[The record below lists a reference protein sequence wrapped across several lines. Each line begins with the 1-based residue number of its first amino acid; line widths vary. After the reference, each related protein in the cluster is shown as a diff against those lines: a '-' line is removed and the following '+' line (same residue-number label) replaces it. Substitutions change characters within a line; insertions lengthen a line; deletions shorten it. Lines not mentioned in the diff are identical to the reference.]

1 MRVTSVLVW
10 VWIVIAGAVD
20 AAPETS
26 LKPVARAEKPTTAS
40 IPTLSDFR
48 PTARPAVLE
57 AALVEQL
64 THQFQAE
71 ADPGFQRALASQIGM
86 TTRAFA
92 ALSPQAIGLS
102 SRPNMRPNGIVE
114 KAMAQRRARA
124 KGAVCGDPDIQGETV
139 GFVPGRLT
147 ACGIKNGVKVRSFS
161 GVTLSQQAILDCKT
175 AKAIK
180 TWVNKGMK
188 PAIGNTGG
196 GVSQI
201 KVAAHYACRTRNN
214 QAGAKISEHGK
225 GRAIDISGFKLRD
238 GRQITLL
245 QDWDR
250 RDTGAML
257 RKMHKRACG
266 IFGTGLGP
274 DSDRFHKDH
283 FHFDTARHRGGSFC
297 R

>member
-1 MRVTSVLVW
+1 
-10 VWIVIAGAVD
+10 
-20 AAPETS
+20 
-26 LKPVARAEKPTTAS
+26 
-40 IPTLSDFR
+40 
-48 PTARPAVLE
+48 
-57 AALVEQL
+57 
-64 THQFQAE
+64 
-71 ADPGFQRALASQIGM
+71 
-86 TTRAFA
+86 
-92 ALSPQAIGLS
+92 
-102 SRPNMRPNGIVE
+102 
-114 KAMAQRRARA
+114 
-124 KGAVCGDPDIQGETV
+124 
-139 GFVPGRLT
+139 
-147 ACGIKNGVKVRSFS
+147 
-161 GVTLSQQAILDCKT
+161 
-175 AKAIK
+175 
-180 TWVNKGMK
+180 MK

-266 IFGTGLGP
+266 IFGTVLGP

>member
-10 VWIVIAGAVD
+10 VWIVMAGAVD

-139 GFVPGRLT
+139 GFVPGRLS

-161 GVTLSQQAILDCKT
+161 GVTLSQQA
-175 AKAIK
+175 
-180 TWVNKGMK
+180 NKPFWIARQPKRSKHG
-188 PAIGNTGG
+188 
-196 GVSQI
+196 S
-201 KVAAHYACRTRNN
+201 TR
-214 QAGAKISEHGK
+214 E
-225 GRAIDISGFKLRD
+225 
-238 GRQITLL
+238 
-245 QDWDR
+245 
-250 RDTGAML
+250 
-257 RKMHKRACG
+257 
-266 IFGTGLGP
+266 
-274 DSDRFHKDH
+274 
-283 FHFDTARHRGGSFC
+283 
-297 R
+297 